1 MTALRRIVQ
10 IRGMPMRP
18 LDLNVM
24 CEQCNNSRAHGNRT
38 KCSKLLTAR
47 NGLATCRRIILN
59 KPTDQ
64 HQVRSIIDGEELR
77 KLIVS
82 NRSF

>member
-38 KCSKLLTAR
+38 KCS
-47 NGLATCRRIILN
+47 RRIILN